1 MLFLGLRMNAG
12 LSIAELRDAAPRG
25 LFAAVEEAARELI
38 RDGLMLESGGRWQLT
53 LRGRM
58 LSNDVFANLL
68 AGVAA

>member
-1 MLFLGLRMNAG
+1 M
-12 LSIAELRDAAPRG
+12 
-25 LFAAVEEAARELI
+25 VEC
-38 RDGLMLESGGRWQLT
+38 DGRWQLT